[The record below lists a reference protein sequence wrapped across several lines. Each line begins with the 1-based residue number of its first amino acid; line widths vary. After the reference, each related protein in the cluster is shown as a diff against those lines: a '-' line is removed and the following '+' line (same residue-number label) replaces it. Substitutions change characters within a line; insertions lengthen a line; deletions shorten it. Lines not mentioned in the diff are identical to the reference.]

1 MPTDWENILI
11 IKPSSL
17 GDIVLALPALSA
29 LRRNFPDARI
39 SWLVRPE
46 FAPLLENHPHLTEVI
61 LFDRKKLG
69 KAWFHP
75 GAFCSLISVIR
86 RLRRREFD
94 AVFDFQGL
102 LRTAA
107 LAWLSGCKNRF
118 GMASS
123 RELAH
128 LFYTH
133 KVEQNQDCVHLVDYY
148 LKIVQAAG
156 AADLSPALSGAEG
169 VEFILPQD
177 TTVADSVTKLL
188 TSYNIERDNYVVFV
202 AGSTDPDKCW
212 PVECFASLAD
222 KIASQFHLS
231 IVAAGASSEADS
243 IERLKSLAHVPVANL
258 AGRTSLGQL
267 IALLRT
273 ARLVVSNDTGPGHI
287 AAALGTPLVLM
298 YSWSNPARIAPYGRP
313 ECMVAREPYG
323 RGLDI
328 KSTDPRHSV
337 RNITVDEVY
346 QKACEQIRR
355 SSLVTRDS

>member
-1 MPTDWENILI
+1 MELKNILI
-11 IKPSSL
+11 VKPSSL

-61 LFDRKKLG
+61 LFDRKRLG

-75 GAFCSLISVIR
+75 GAFCSLVSLIR

-107 LAWLSGCKNRF
+107 LARLSGCKNRF
-118 GMASS
+118 GMANA
-123 RELAH
+123 REFAR

-133 KVEQNQDCVHLVDYY
+133 KVHQDEDCVHLVDYY
-148 LKIVQAAG
+148 LKIVQAVG
-156 AADLSPALSGAEG
+156 ASDLR

-177 TTVADSVTKLL
+177 AAVADSVRKLL
-188 TSYNIERDNYVVFV
+188 RGYNIERGNYVVFV
-202 AGSTDPDKCW
+202 PGSTDPDKRW
-212 PVECFASLAD
+212 PVERFAALAD
-222 KIASQFHLS
+222 KIASEFHLS
-231 IVAAGASSEADS
+231 IVAAGSTSESDLT
-243 IERLKSLAHVPVANL
+243 ERLKSLARVPVANL
-258 AGRTSLGQL
+258 AGRTSLRQL
-267 IALLRT
+267 TALLRT

-313 ECMVAREPYG
+313 ECIVAREPYG

-328 KSTDPRHSV
+328 KSTDPRHNI
-337 RNITVDEVY
+337 RNITIDEVY
-346 QKACEQIRR
+346 QKVCEQLN
-355 SSLVTRDS
+355 S

>member
-1 MPTDWENILI
+1 MPTDWENVLI

-17 GDIVLALPALSA
+17 GDIVLALPVLSA

-61 LFDRKKLG
+61 LFDRKRLG

-75 GAFCSLISVIR
+75 GAFCSLISLIR

-107 LAWLSGCKNRF
+107 LARLSGCKNRF
-118 GMASS
+118 GMANA
-123 RELAH
+123 REFAR

-133 KVEQNQDCVHLVDYY
+133 KVRQDEDCVHLVDYY

-156 AADLSPALSGAEG
+156 AADLS
-169 VEFILPQD
+169 VEFVLPQD
-177 TTVADSVTKLL
+177 AAVIDSVGRLL
-188 TSYNIERDNYVVFV
+188 ASHNIQRDNYVVFV
-202 AGSTDPDKCW
+202 PGSTDPDKRW
-212 PVECFASLAD
+212 PVERFAALAD
-222 KIASQFHLS
+222 KIASKFHLS
-231 IVAAGASSEADS
+231 IVAAGSTSEADS

-258 AGRTSLGQL
+258 AGRTSLGEL

-273 ARLVVSNDTGPGHI
+273 TRLVVSNDTGPGHI

-346 QKACEQIRR
+346 QKACEQLN
-355 SSLVTRDS
+355 S

>member
-1 MPTDWENILI
+1 MPIFNCKLSIVNLFYLPMELKNILI

-17 GDIVLALPALSA
+17 GDIVLVLPVLSA
-29 LRRNFPDARI
+29 LRRNFPDAKI

-61 LFDRKKLG
+61 LFDRKRLG

-75 GAFCSLISVIR
+75 GAFCSLISLIR
-86 RLRRREFD
+86 QLRRQEFD

-102 LRTAA
+102 FRTAA

-118 GMASS
+118 GMANA

-133 KVEQNQDCVHLVDYY
+133 KVEQDKDCVHLVDYY
-148 LKIVQAAG
+148 LKIARLAG
-156 AADLSPALSGAEG
+156 AADLS
-169 VEFILPQD
+169 VEFVLPQD
-177 TTVADSVTKLL
+177 AAVAGSVGKLL
-188 TSYNIERDNYVVFV
+188 TSYNIERGNYVVFV
-202 AGSTDPDKCW
+202 PGSTDPDKRW
-212 PVECFASLAD
+212 PVERFAALAD
-222 KIASQFHLS
+222 KIASKFHLS
-231 IVAAGASSEADS
+231 IVAAGNASEAGL
-243 IERLKSLAHVPVANL
+243 IESLKSLAHVPVANL

-328 KSTDPRHSV
+328 KSTDPRHNV

-346 QKACEQIRR
+346 QKVCEQLN
-355 SSLVTRDS
+355 S